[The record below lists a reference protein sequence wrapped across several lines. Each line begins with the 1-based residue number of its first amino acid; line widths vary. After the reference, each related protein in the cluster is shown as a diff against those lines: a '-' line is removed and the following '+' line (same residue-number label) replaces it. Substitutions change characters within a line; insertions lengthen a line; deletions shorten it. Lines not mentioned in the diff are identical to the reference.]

1 MSSDLETKIATLKSE
16 LKAINSEYAKIKE
29 IPAEKRAE
37 FGKQINEK
45 KQAILAQIA
54 EAEAAALETEVESL
68 DIRLLVVLM
77 ATCQSFCMPLMV
89 ASIHS

>member
-54 EAEAAALETEVESL
+54 EAEAAALET
-68 DIRLLVVLM
+68 
-77 ATCQSFCMPLMV
+77 
-89 ASIHS
+89 